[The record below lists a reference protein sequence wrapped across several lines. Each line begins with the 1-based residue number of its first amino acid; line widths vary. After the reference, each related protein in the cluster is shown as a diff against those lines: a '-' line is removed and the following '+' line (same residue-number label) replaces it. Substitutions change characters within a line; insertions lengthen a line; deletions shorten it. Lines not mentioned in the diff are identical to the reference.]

1 MNRLWSVV
9 LVFAAAAAVSSTIG
23 LASSGQLPRTDFF
36 VSSDPGIRIFVR
48 EVRAARADG
57 RKLPILLLHGAR
69 VPGIAS
75 FDLPVAGGSLAADL
89 AASGRRVFVM
99 DARGY
104 GRSTRPAEMSDPP
117 ETHPPLVRSPEVVRD
132 VEAVV
137 EWIRKR
143 TGTPRVDLF
152 GWATGGHWLGLY
164 ATLHPGRIAH
174 LILHNTLYAGSDTH
188 RLLGH
193 GTDMEDPTHP
203 GRFNA
208 ASYGA
213 YRWNPASSLLG
224 AWDRSIPVEE
234 KAAWRD
240 PAVADA
246 YVRAALDSDPEGR
259 SKNPAAF
266 RSPTGALEDSFYL
279 AIGRQLWDA
288 SFIRAPTLVVRSELD
303 FWSRPED
310 QKRLI
315 EGLVHAPRVRALTIP
330 RATHFVHLDRA
341 EHGRRQFLDEIVAF
355 LNEP

>member
-1 MNRLWSVV
+1 MFATAVV
-9 LVFAAAAAVSSTIG
+9 AASSLIG
-23 LASSGQLPRTDFF
+23 LPSPRSVLRADFF

-48 EVRAARADG
+48 EVRPASADG

-75 FDLPVAGGSLAADL
+75 FDLPLAGGSLAADL
-89 AASGRRVFVM
+89 AATGRRVFVM

-104 GRSTRPAEMSDPP
+104 GRSTRPPEMSEPP
-117 ETHPPLVRSPEVVRD
+117 EAHPPLVRSPEVVRD

-143 TGTPRVDLF
+143 TGVPRVDLF
-152 GWATGGHWLGLY
+152 GWATGGHWLGYY
-164 ATLHPGRIAH
+164 ATLHPESVAH
-174 LILHNTLYAGSDTH
+174 LVLHNTLYAGSETH
-188 RLLGH
+188 RLFGH
-193 GTDMEDPTHP
+193 GTDMEDPSHP

-208 ASYGA
+208 AAYGA

-240 PAVADA
+240 PAVAEA
-246 YVRAALDSDPEGR
+246 YVRAALESDAEGR
-259 SKNPAAF
+259 SKNPPAF

-288 SFIRAPTLVVRSELD
+288 SFIQAPTLVVRSELD

-310 QKRLI
+310 QKRLV
-315 EGLVHAPRVRALTIP
+315 EGLVHAARVRALTIP
-330 RATHFVHLDRA
+330 KATHFVHLDRA
-341 EHGRRQFLDEIVAF
+341 EHGRRQLLDEIIAF